1 MEREVVVDFAAGW
14 NKHIVNTSSAICK
27 PVRSS
32 DKGLCMHQR
41 ADKDVPN
48 DAKVQKASEFCNE
61 MLHICLR

>member
-41 ADKDVPN
+41 AGEWHF
-48 DAKVQKASEFCNE
+48 QQHL
-61 MLHICLR
+61 MLLQYIVEWLRY